1 MGSRLPLPLRLLN
14 RAGRGANLLGWQP
27 VDLRL
32 ETLLQ
37 TARDN
42 TGLSDF
48 GPDDFRAPLALLLDA
63 LEKEAKL
70 SLFGRILARTD
81 LVHTLENRLGF
92 VDLFKRH
99 PEILEQRIERPIIV
113 VGPPR
118 SGTTIF
124 HDLLMM
130 DPDNRV
136 PLTWETARP
145 LPPPE
150 AATYTSDPRIA
161 QSQKELDQVDK
172 LLPAFKTMHPM
183 GALRAQECV
192 TMTSH
197 DFTSMI
203 YFVQYFVPTYDRFV
217 IENDMRSA
225 LQWHRRFLQVLQW
238 KHPGVRWALKSPQH
252 LWHLQHIHREYP
264 DALFVQTHR
273 DPVKIVI
280 STANLAATL
289 QSLASDHVDLRKVTQ
304 YYAQALAQGYNNTVA
319 YRKSGA
325 LPASQVVDLYF
336 RDFMADQVGTVRR
349 AYEHFGMTL
358 SDSAASAMQNFLDDN
373 PADKHGKH
381 VYSLAGTGMDEAE
394 LRALFTEY
402 EAYFNVPREMGSE
415 PIFPK
420 QASISPRKGL

>member
-1 MGSRLPLPLRLLN
+1 MSNSTLPLPVRLLN
-14 RAGRGANLLGWQP
+14 LAGRGAHAIGLKP
-27 VDLRL
+27 VDLSVDK
-32 ETLLQ
+32 LLQ

-48 GPDDFRAPLALLLDA
+48 GEDDFRAPLALLLDG
-63 LEKEAKL
+63 LEKEAQL
-70 SLFGRILARTD
+70 SLLGRIIAKSD
-81 LVHTLENRLGF
+81 LVRTLENRLGI
-92 VDLFKRH
+92 VELFKRH
-99 PEILEQRIERPIIV
+99 PEIAELRIERPIFV

-124 HDLLMM
+124 HDLLVM

-150 AATYTSDPRIA
+150 TATYRTDPRIA
-161 QSQKELDQVDK
+161 QAQAELDNVDK
-172 LLPAFKTMHPM
+172 LLPQFKTMHPM
-183 GALRAQECV
+183 GAERAQECV

-203 YFVQYFVPTYDRFV
+203 YFVQFYVPTYDRFV
-217 IENDMRSA
+217 IDCDMRSA
-225 LQWHRRFLQVLQW
+225 LKWHRRFLQVLQW
-238 KHPGVRWALKSPQH
+238 KKPGVRWALKSPQH

-273 DPVKIVI
+273 DPAKIVI
-280 STANLAATL
+280 STSNLAAHL
-289 QSLASDHVDLRKVTQ
+289 QGMASDHADIGRVTR
-304 YYAQALAQGYNNTVA
+304 YYAKALAQGYNNTVA

-325 LPASQVVDLYF
+325 LPESQVVDLYF

-358 SDSAASAMQNFLDDN
+358 SDSAAKAMQAFLDAN

-381 VYSLAGTGMDEAE
+381 LYSLANTGMEEAE
-394 LRALFTEY
+394 LRALFTDY
-402 EAYFNVPREMGSE
+402 EAYFNVPRES
-415 PIFPK
+415 
-420 QASISPRKGL
+420 L